1 MSEAPFH
8 SALTT
13 IVSATLAKP
22 EAVHPGNDDSA
33 TLDPKAGEPVGRSY
47 HRLAQTIMGLIE
59 SGEVKVGERL
69 PSERMLADR
78 FEVSRTAVR
87 EAIIALEIRGQVEV
101 RGGSGIYVCGTKP
114 AHFLGDAA
122 PGPFEL
128 LGARLLI
135 EPEVAAVAAVRAKD
149 ADLDRISACLRELR
163 LTMQDKRAN
172 EAADRRFH
180 VAIAE
185 ATGNCVL
192 VQMVTGVWERTRG
205 AMWAKLEEH
214 FHTPALRE
222 AAMQD
227 HQRVFSA
234 LVSRDPVE
242 SRNAMRKHI
251 ERVMQEFAQN
261 WS

>member
-1 MSEAPFH
+1 MPATPAETETVPFE
-8 SALTT
+8 TP
-13 IVSATLAKP
+13 AT
-22 EAVHPGNDDSA
+22 
-33 TLDPKAGEPVGRSY
+33 AGVEIRAAAEPVVARSY
-47 HRLAQTIMGLIE
+47 HRLAHAITQLIE
-59 SGEVKVGERL
+59 SGEVRLGERL
-69 PSERMLADR
+69 PSERTLAER

-87 EAIIALEIRGQVEV
+87 EAIIALEIRGIVEV
-101 RGGSGIYVCGTKP
+101 RGGSGIYVCATKP

-128 LGARLLI
+128 LGARLVI

-149 ADLDRISACLRELR
+149 ADLDRISAALRELR
-163 LTMQDKRAN
+163 LTMHDKRAN

-205 AMWAKLEEH
+205 AMWVKLEEH

-222 AAMQD
+222 AAMRD
-227 HQRVFSA
+227 HQRVFSE
-234 LVSRDPVE
+234 LVARDAAQ
-242 SRNAMRKHI
+242 SRNAMRQHI
-251 ERVMQEFAQN
+251 ERVMREFAQN